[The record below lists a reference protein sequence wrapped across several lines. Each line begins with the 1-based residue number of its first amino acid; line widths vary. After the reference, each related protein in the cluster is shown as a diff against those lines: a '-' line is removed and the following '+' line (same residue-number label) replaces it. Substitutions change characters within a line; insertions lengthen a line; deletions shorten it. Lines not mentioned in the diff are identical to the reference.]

1 MHYAPKYSFFTLH
14 MFSMGLM
21 IFLKR
26 FCEAMLHAATDN
38 GTTV

>member
-1 MHYAPKYSFFTLH
+1 